1 MSVYR
6 HNEHLLN
13 FQKCIMKEAE
23 WFKQTLAKLN
33 NTLFFKLGKNIRQ
46 KFKLNYL
53 KLKMYWLFARPCGVL
68 HSAMYVS
75 VINFESC
82 RAKKFSFLSNIA
94 VIF

>member
-6 HNEHLLN
+6 HNQHLLN

-23 WFKQTLAKLN
+23 WFKHTLAKLN

-53 KLKMYWLFARPCGVL
+53 KIYWLFTRACGVL

-82 RAKKFSFLSNIA
+82 RAKNSVSYQTA